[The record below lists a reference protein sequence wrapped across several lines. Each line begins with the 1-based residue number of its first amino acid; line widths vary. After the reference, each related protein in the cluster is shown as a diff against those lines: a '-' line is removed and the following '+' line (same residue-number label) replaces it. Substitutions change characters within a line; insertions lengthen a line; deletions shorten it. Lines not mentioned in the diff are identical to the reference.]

1 MIKYKAWTENV
12 WKTMSKEKLWETFR
26 KPTELF
32 EQKFLIE
39 RK

>member
-12 WKTMSKEKLWETFR
+12 WKTMWKEKLWETFR
-26 KPTELF
+26 KPAELF
-32 EQKFLIE
+32 EQEFLIE